1 MKGARGPYSAVS
13 RPPAPPARTLCLE
26 PYRQPAASPSASGKC
41 GGSGPSSLFCGAEN
55 SILSQWK
62 TNKHTNGLVQPTA
75 GPPSFAFACVSAPGV
90 CTPRFVYLREIIFF
104 STVKTLPALSPS
116 IIGSLSF
123 VLDARLCLF
132 RHVAN
137 SHPAPLSR
145 GASEHQ
151 AVPVPRPPPTQAPMA
166 SFPRCKILLNAV
178 WSVEERRSCS
188 EGLDC
193 LCTRNIA
200 TLLDFSFSSP
210 SVSCSLTLFPLSFSV
225 LF

>member
-75 GPPSFAFACVSAPGV
+75 GPPSFGFACVSAPGV
-90 CTPRFVYLREIIFF
+90 CTPHFVYLRERFF
-104 STVKTLPALSPS
+104 FCSTVKTLPALSPS

-123 VLDARLCLF
+123 VLDTRLCLF

-151 AVPVPRPPPTQAPMA
+151 AVPVPRPPPP
-166 SFPRCKILLNAV
+166 PRHRWLP
-178 WSVEERRSCS
+178 
-188 EGLDC
+188 
-193 LCTRNIA
+193 
-200 TLLDFSFSSP
+200 SP
-210 SVSCSLTLFPLSFSV
+210 DARFY
-225 LF
+225 

>member
-62 TNKHTNGLVQPTA
+62 TNKHTNGLVQPTV
-75 GPPSFAFACVSAPGV
+75 GPPSFGFACVSAPGV

-151 AVPVPRPPPTQAPMA
+151 AVPVPRPPHPGADGFLPPMQDFTKRCVERGRAPFLFGRSGLFMHTEYCNVIG
-166 SFPRCKILLNAV
+166 FLL
-178 WSVEERRSCS
+178 
-188 EGLDC
+188 
-193 LCTRNIA
+193 
-200 TLLDFSFSSP
+200 LLS
-210 SVSCSLTLFPLSFSV
+210 
-225 LF
+225 

>member
-1 MKGARGPYSAVS
+1 MQGARGPYSAVS

-62 TNKHTNGLVQPTA
+62 ANKQTNTQTA
-75 GPPSFAFACVSAPGV
+75 SSSPRRGHRLLRSPVGPPTGGSAPRV
-90 CTPRFVYLREIIFF
+90 CTPRFVYLRERIFF

-151 AVPVPRPPPTQAPMA
+151 AVPVPRPAPPHPGADGFLPPMQDFTKRCVERGRAPFLFGRSGLFMHTEYCNVTG
-166 SFPRCKILLNAV
+166 FLL
-178 WSVEERRSCS
+178 
-188 EGLDC
+188 
-193 LCTRNIA
+193 
-200 TLLDFSFSSP
+200 LLS
-210 SVSCSLTLFPLSFSV
+210 
-225 LF
+225 

>member
-13 RPPAPPARTLCLE
+13 RPPAPPARTVCLE
-26 PYRQPAASPSASGKC
+26 PCRQPAASPSASGKC

-62 TNKHTNGLVQPTA
+62 TNKHANGLVQPTA
-75 GPPSFAFACVSAPGV
+75 GPPSFVFACGSAPGV

-116 IIGSLSF
+116 ITGSLSF
-123 VLDARLCLF
+123 VLDTRLCLF

-151 AVPVPRPPPTQAPMA
+151 AVPVPRPPHPGTDGFLPPMQDFTKRCVERGRAPFLFGRSGLFMHTEY
-166 SFPRCKILLNAV
+166 CNVIGLL
-178 WSVEERRSCS
+178 
-188 EGLDC
+188 
-193 LCTRNIA
+193 
-200 TLLDFSFSSP
+200 LL
-210 SVSCSLTLFPLSFSV
+210 LS
-225 LF
+225 